1 VPKTVTFGTLR
12 RAPQSHPMF
21 EAITAKMVVLWK
33 RNHIGD
39 HSQLTRVLLVLAPNC
54 LGDPGHSRGKSVAAW
69 SPHTSDGMVRAG

>member
-1 VPKTVTFGTLR
+1 VTFGTLR

-39 HSQLTRVLLVLAPNC
+39 QSQLTTALLVLVPKC
-54 LGDPGHSRGKSVAAW
+54 LGDPGHSRGESIA
-69 SPHTSDGMVRAG
+69 P